1 MEYKEA
7 LSKAQVTTPKQNYMV
22 VRLSYS
28 NNLVLPYKD
37 GVKFLDAMT
46 NAEQL
51 YEPYSEQHRIAEVER
66 GSITTNIMSHDEY
79 VRFKVAALLGVSPD
93 EVKNSEKA
101 AT

>member
-7 LSKAQVTTPKQNYMV
+7 LSKAQATTPKQNYMV
-22 VRLSYS
+22 VKLGYS

-37 GVKFLDAMT
+37 GVKFLDAMA
-46 NAEQL
+46 NAEQI
-51 YEPYSEQHRIAEVER
+51 YESYSEQHRIAEVER